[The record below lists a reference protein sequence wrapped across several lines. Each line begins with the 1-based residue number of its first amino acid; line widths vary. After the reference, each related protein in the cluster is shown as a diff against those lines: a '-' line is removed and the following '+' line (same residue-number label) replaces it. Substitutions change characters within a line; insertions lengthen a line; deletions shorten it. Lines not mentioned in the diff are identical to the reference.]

1 MSRRSALD
9 LSAVLGGL
17 TAETLSLVATTDEH
31 GHPNVTAV
39 SWLRGAP
46 PNHLDLLAGWR
57 SRMVKN
63 IQRHPGVT
71 VVLFQGSVLTLNG
84 EAHVEEPLAR
94 GLPIPLSL
102 VRVRL
107 DSVFDS
113 MFTGG
118 QLTSGPHYVKD
129 YPFKLRHLDA
139 QVEEYLIQHQMA
151 PTAAD
156 SRP

>member
-31 GHPNVTAV
+31 GHPNVAAV

-46 PNHLDLLAGWR
+46 PDHLDMLVGWR
-57 SRMVKN
+57 SRMVRN

-71 VVLFQGSVLTLNG
+71 VVLFQDSVLTLHG
-84 EAHVEEPLAR
+84 EAHVEEPLAQ

-107 DSVFDS
+107 HSVFDS

-118 QLTSGPHYVKD
+118 QLTTAPHYVKD
-129 YPFKLRHLDA
+129 YPVKLQHLDA
-139 QVEEYLIQHQMA
+139 QVEEYLAQHQMS
-151 PTAAD
+151 PAAAE
-156 SRP
+156 RHP